1 MSIFR
6 ASRAADV
13 PFSDFLSFEAA
24 MQDDDT
30 LKRLYIEPTSRCN
43 LRCAM
48 CFRKS
53 WIDETAGDMSE
64 TTFQRTLAH
73 LPESVETVFFGGM
86 GEPLAH
92 AHITEMVRAV
102 AAAGRRTELLSN
114 GSLLDGARAEALLDA
129 GLDMLWLSVDALDD
143 AAYGAIRCNG
153 DLTKLR
159 EHILR
164 FNQLRFRLDR
174 PVRLGLAFV
183 VMKSN
188 ARDLAKL
195 PYFAQYYHINEV
207 NISHVI
213 PTDEHAA
220 GELLYRQVVG
230 SDLGGDSLLPASPR
244 IHMPLMDWTQ
254 PDVAYGAAG
263 LLSSGMCEIFL
274 SGQRIRRPSR
284 RCRFIDE
291 GMAFVRH
298 DGMVSPCMSL
308 LRSSRLYWGGRTRVT
323 KHHFFGNVDER
334 PLTDIW
340 NSPEYRDFRRRVREF
355 EFSPCCRCSQCDN
368 WERSLPDCYGNEAP
382 TCGACFWS
390 EGIISCP

>member
-1 MSIFR
+1 MS
-6 ASRAADV
+6 D
-13 PFSDFLSFEAA
+13 DF
-24 MQDDDT
+24 

-48 CFRKS
+48 CFRNS
-53 WIDETAGDMSE
+53 WIEETAGDMSSA
-64 TTFQRTLAH
+64 TFRQVLEH

-92 AHITEMVRAV
+92 ADSVEMVRAIS
-102 AAAGRRTELLSN
+102 ATGRRTELLSN
-114 GSLLDGARAEALLDA
+114 GSLLTEERAAALLDA

-143 AAYGAIRCNG
+143 DGYGAIRCNG
-153 DLTKLR
+153 NLSRLK
-159 EHILR
+159 EHIVL
-164 FNQLRFRLDR
+164 FNQLRFRLER

-188 ARDLAKL
+188 VRDLAKL
-195 PYFAQYYHINEV
+195 PYFAQYYHVNEV

-220 GELLYRQVVG
+220 EELLYRQVVG
-230 SDLGGDSLLPASPR
+230 SDLGGETLLPASPR
-244 IHMPLMDWTQ
+244 IHMPLMDWNQ
-254 PDVAYGAAG
+254 PEVAMAAAG
-263 LLSSGMCEIFL
+263 LLGAGMCEIYL
-274 SGQRIRRPSR
+274 SGQRIRRPAR

-323 KHHFFGNVDER
+323 RHHFFGNVNEQTL
-334 PLTDIW
+334 PDIW
-340 NSPEYRDFRRRVREF
+340 NSQDYRDFRRRVREF

-368 WERSLPDCYGNEAP
+368 WEQSLPDCYGNEAP
-382 TCGACFWS
+382 TCGACLWS
-390 EGIISCP
+390 EGVIRCP

>member
-1 MSIFR
+1 
-6 ASRAADV
+6 
-13 PFSDFLSFEAA
+13 

-48 CFRKS
+48 CFRNS
-53 WIDETAGDMSE
+53 WIDETAGDMSDE
-64 TTFQRTLAH
+64 TFRQVLAH
-73 LPESVETVFFGGM
+73 LPSSVETVFFGGM

-92 AHITEMVRAV
+92 ARITEMIRAV
-102 AAAGRRTELLSN
+102 SAAGRRTELLSN
-114 GSLLDGARAEALLDA
+114 GSLLDAERAAALLEA

-143 AAYGAIRCNG
+143 AAYGAIRRNG
-153 DLTKLR
+153 DLSRLR
-159 EHILR
+159 EHITL

-188 ARDLAKL
+188 VRDLAKL
-195 PYFAQYYHINEV
+195 PGFAQYYHINEV

-220 GELLYRQVVG
+220 EEVLYRQVVG
-230 SDLGGDSLLPASPR
+230 SDIGGSALLPSSPR
-244 IHMPLMDWTQ
+244 IHVPLMDWML

-263 LLSSGMCEIFL
+263 LFSAGMCEIIL
-274 SGQRIRRPSR
+274 SGRPVRRPAR

-298 DGMVSPCMSL
+298 AGMLSPCMSL
-308 LRSSRLYWGGRTRVT
+308 LRNARLYWGGRTRVT
-323 KHHFFGNVDER
+323 RHHFFGNVAER
-334 PLTDIW
+334 SLTELWDD
-340 NSPEYRDFRRRVREF
+340 PAYRDFRRRVREF

-382 TCGACFWS
+382 TCGACLWS